1 MQMRPAE
8 PEGLGQIEALF
19 HAALRLAVSER
30 RAFVEQACG
39 GSESLRHE
47 VLSLLNAYDRAE
59 NFIESPALEVA
70 GELYGEK
77 PPSLI
82 GRQIGRYRILGA
94 VGAGGMGEVDRAPGP
109 PAGRQG

>member
-39 GSESLRHE
+39 GSQSLRHE

-70 GELYGEK
+70 GEFNGEK
-77 PPSLI
+77 TTSLV
-82 GRQIGRYRILGA
+82 GRLVGHYRHLVAEA
-94 VGAGGMGEVDRAPGP
+94 VVR
-109 PAGRQG
+109 